1 MKRWL
6 SLAGGAALC
15 VCTLALMA
23 NVIGVESG
31 SEPPLPEA
39 SAPWKTATPVAA
51 PPVALP
57 QAVAQ
62 APDPLRDELVGEADR
77 LPESWFAT
85 PSGKPWRG
93 DFVPD
98 TTVLYEEGN
107 RRFVTVTAAR
117 VDCMRVDRFLR
128 KQGDTG
134 AGRPDRCARWLE
146 RARET
151 MHEHGISGQ
160 TPEQFLE
167 QLGAETHVRVL
178 LIYAAWDRDSA
189 AGGTLRL
196 LASEPVPIYPQSDF
210 ASRDFEARD
219 RIYQVMR
226 LGPHAQEPQEVA
238 DIR

>member
-1 MKRWL
+1 
-6 SLAGGAALC
+6 
-15 VCTLALMA
+15 MA

-31 SEPPLPEA
+31 PQPPLPQA
-39 SAPWKTATPVAA
+39 SESWKTTTPAA
-51 PPVALP
+51 HPPVTLP
-57 QAVAQ
+57 REVAQ
-62 APDPLRDELVGEADR
+62 APDPLRDELVGEANR
-77 LPESWFAT
+77 LPESWLAT
-85 PSGKPWRG
+85 AAGKPWRG

-98 TTVLYEEGN
+98 TTVLYEEGT

-117 VDCMRVDRFLR
+117 VDCRRVDRFLR
-128 KQGDTG
+128 KQRDTEV
-134 AGRPDRCARWLE
+134 GRPDRCARWLE

-151 MHEHGISGQ
+151 MHELGITGQ
-160 TPEQFLE
+160 TPEEFLE

-178 LIYAAWDRDSA
+178 LIYAAWDRDDSA
-189 AGGTLRL
+189 GDLRRL

-226 LGPHAQEPQEVA
+226 LGPHTQDPQEVA